1 LALLNNDDIEA
12 VRLRWVASLLSGQL
26 HLDQEGISMLSVDP
40 LRKDNIRMLNE
51 FQRKETSLR
60 ASPVR
65 QPAQRAM
72 YLSEIARM
80 RMNGQ
85 SEQALNHLERTL
97 ANLGEEVWIQGRLVR
112 ALLNFDGG
120 RTLTAINTVKEL
132 FSSAPR
138 HPHVRAVLHQLAS
151 LGKAE
156 RPPSEPTKIRWVLE
170 DETDWKQSW
179 KQHNVAIPPMFDTV
193 EFKQHAMKANAW
205 SLMMSEKGVGHHASK
220 KAYKALRDDA
230 LIGLFTHLTGLTIT
244 IGGMPVD
251 LGLPAGIDLKSAK
264 KNGLLDP

>member
-1 LALLNNDDIEA
+1 
-12 VRLRWVASLLSGQL
+12 
-26 HLDQEGISMLSVDP
+26 
-40 LRKDNIRMLNE
+40 MLNE
-51 FQRKETSLR
+51 FQRQETSLR
-60 ASPVR
+60 TNPVR

-85 SEQALNHLERTL
+85 SEEALNHLERTL